1 MSDEQNDYMADARK
15 LAALVDNGDEVEVNK
30 LLDEIMAKRQA
41 SLFNEVG
48 KLTRELHDALS
59 NFKLD
64 SRINEMAED
73 EIPDAK
79 ERLNYVITKTEEAA
93 DRTLTAVES
102 SVPLCDEM
110 LKRANTIKD
119 DWKRFTSREM
129 EPGEFRELSKEV
141 DSYLEFI
148 VGDAAQIKSNLTE
161 VLMAQD
167 FQDLTGQIIRRVIT
181 LVAEVEENLVN
192 LIKVSGGQ
200 HTTGTE
206 ASKSKKPDL
215 AGPVVPGLDEGGETV
230 SGQDEVDDLLSSFGF

>member
-1 MSDEQNDYMADARK
+1 VSDDQNDYMADARR
-15 LAALVDNGDEVEVNK
+15 LAEVVNGGDELEVNK
-30 LLDEIMAKRQA
+30 LLDDIMAKRQA
-41 SLFNEVG
+41 SLFKEVG
-48 KLTRELHDALS
+48 KLTRELHDALN

-64 SRINEMAED
+64 ARINEMAVD

-93 DRTLTAVES
+93 DRTLTAVEGS
-102 SVPLCDEM
+102 IPLCDEM
-110 LKRANTIKD
+110 LNRANTIKE

-129 EPGEFRELSKEV
+129 EPGEFRTLSREV

-148 VGDAAQIKSNLTE
+148 VGDAVKIKSNLNE

-181 LVAEVEENLVN
+181 LVGEVEENLVN
-192 LIKVSGGQ
+192 LIKVSGG
-200 HTTGTE
+200 HATGKE
-206 ASKSKKPDL
+206 DRKNSQPDL
-215 AGPVVPGLDEGGETV
+215 AGPVVPGLDEDGDRV

>member
-1 MSDEQNDYMADARK
+1 MSEEQNDYMQDAKK
-15 LAALVDNGDEVEVNK
+15 LAELVNADDKAGINK
-30 LLDEIMAKRQA
+30 LLDEMVANRQA

-48 KLTRELHDALS
+48 KLTRELHEALS

-110 LKRANTIKD
+110 LQRANDIKE

-129 EPGEFRELSKEV
+129 EPGEFRALSKEV
-141 DSYLEFI
+141 DNYLEFL
-148 VGDAAQIKSNLTE
+148 VSDASQIKNNLNE

-181 LVAEVEENLVN
+181 LVGEVEENLVN

-200 HTTGTE
+200 IVHQEG
-206 ASKSKKPDL
+206 SKKDKPEL
-215 AGPVVPGLDEGGETV
+215 AGPVVPGLDEGGNTV